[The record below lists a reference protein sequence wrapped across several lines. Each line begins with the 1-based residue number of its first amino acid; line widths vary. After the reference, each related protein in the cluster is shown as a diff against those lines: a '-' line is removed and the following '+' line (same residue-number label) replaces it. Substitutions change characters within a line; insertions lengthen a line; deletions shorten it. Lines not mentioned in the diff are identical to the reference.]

1 MDSSHISAYVN
12 FSCELRIIQAR
23 NIEIIKPAKN
33 LFTRLYLPTGNN
45 KRIQLNSK
53 NVSSKS
59 VPFWDESFNLDCSCP
74 QEFLENLNQ
83 QSLVL
88 ELRHTKIWG
97 SQLIGKGE
105 IPWKVILESQNME
118 LKKWLKMDLVDGSD
132 YKEGMFTTPE
142 VEVEIKIKVT
152 SVAEMEKQN
161 KRRLNNWNECGCKNR
176 HDHLAWCNTEDCDI
190 FVLGAA
196 LEAF

>member
-1 MDSSHISAYVN
+1 MDTYIN

-23 NIEIIKPAKN
+23 NVEFIKSTKH
-33 LFTRLYLPTGNN
+33 LFARLYVPTGNN

-53 NVSSKS
+53 NVSTKLGS
-59 VPFWDESFNLDCSCP
+59 FWDESFNLDCSCP

-88 ELRHTKIWG
+88 ELRQKKMWG

-105 IPWKVILESQNME
+105 IPWKVILQSQNME
-118 LKKWLKMDLVDGSD
+118 LKKWLKMDLKSGSD
-132 YKEGMFTTPE
+132 SNEVMLTTPE
-142 VEVEIKIKVT
+142 VEVEIKVKVC

-161 KRRLNNWNECGCKNR
+161 NKRLNNWNDCGCKNG
-176 HDHLAWCNTEDCDI
+176 HDHNAWCNAEDCDI
-190 FVLGAA
+190 FALGAA

>member
-1 MDSSHISAYVN
+1 MDPSKTPAYAN

-23 NIEIIKPAKN
+23 NVEFIKSAKN
-33 LFTRLYLPTGNN
+33 MFARLYLPTGNN
-45 KRIQLNSK
+45 KSIQLNSK
-53 NVSSKS
+53 KVSTKS

-74 QEFLENLNQ
+74 KEFLENLNQ

-88 ELRHTKIWG
+88 ELRQRKMLG

-105 IPWKVILESQNME
+105 IPWKVIIESQNME
-118 LKKWLKMDLVDGSD
+118 LKKWMKMDLVSGNDC
-132 YKEGMFTTPE
+132 KEGMFTTPE
-142 VEVEIKIKVT
+142 VEVEINIKVA

-161 KRRLNNWNECGCKNR
+161 KRRMNNGNDCGCKNG
-176 HDHLAWCNTEDCDI
+176 HDHQAWCNTEDCDI
-190 FVLGAA
+190 FALGGA

>member
-1 MDSSHISAYVN
+1 MDSSHIHAYAN
-12 FSCELRIIQAR
+12 FSCELKIIQAR
-23 NIEIIKPAKN
+23 NVEFIKSTKN
-33 LFTRLYLPTGNN
+33 LFARLYLPTGSN

-88 ELRHTKIWG
+88 ELRQRKMWG
-97 SQLIGKGE
+97 SKLIAKSE

-118 LKKWLKMDLVDGSD
+118 LKNWLKMDLVSGSD
-132 YKEGMFTTPE
+132 CKEGMFTIPE
-142 VEVEIKIKVT
+142 VEVEIKVRVA
-152 SVAEMEKQN
+152 SVSEMEKQN
-161 KRRLNNWNECGCKNR
+161 KRRLNNWNECGCKNG
-176 HDHLAWCNTEDCDI
+176 HDHQAWCNTEDCDI
-190 FVLGAA
+190 FALGAA

>member
-1 MDSSHISAYVN
+1 MDPSHLSAYVN

-23 NIEIIKPAKN
+23 NIEFIKSTKN
-33 LFTRLYLPTGNN
+33 LFARIYLPTGNN

-53 NVSSKS
+53 SVSTKS

-83 QSLVL
+83 HSLVL
-88 ELRHTKIWG
+88 ELRQRKIWG

-118 LKKWLKMDLVDGSD
+118 LKKWLKMDLVSGSD
-132 YKEGMFTTPE
+132 CKEGMISTPE
-142 VEVEIKIKVT
+142 VEVEIKIRVA

-161 KRRLNNWNECGCKNR
+161 KRRFNNWNECGCKNG
-176 HDHLAWCNTEDCDI
+176 HDHRAWCCAEDCDI
-190 FVLGAA
+190 FALGAA
-196 LEAF
+196 LEAY

>member
-1 MDSSHISAYVN
+1 MDPSQISAYVN

-23 NIEIIKPAKN
+23 NVEFIKSTKN

-53 NVSSKS
+53 SVSTKS
-59 VPFWDESFNLDCSCP
+59 LPFWDESFNLDCSCP

-88 ELRHTKIWG
+88 ELRQRKIWG
-97 SQLIGKGE
+97 SKLIAKNE

-118 LKKWLKMDLVDGSD
+118 LKKWLKMDLVNGSD
-132 YKEGMFTTPE
+132 CKEGMFTTPE
-142 VEVEIKIKVT
+142 VEVEIKVRVA
-152 SVAEMEKQN
+152 SVSEMEKQN
-161 KRRLNNWNECGCKNR
+161 KKRLNNWNECGCKNG
-176 HDHLAWCNTEDCDI
+176 HDHQAWCNTEDYDI
-190 FVLGAA
+190 FALGAA